1 MEVKKIYTLSNGVE
15 IPGIGFG
22 TWQAKDGETAVNCV
36 KAALEAGY
44 RHIDTATLYKNEA
57 SVGKAIAE
65 CGLKREDVFVTSKL
79 WNSKRGYDKTMAAFE
94 TTMETMGLDY
104 LDLYLIHWPAT
115 PHRFD
120 N

>member
-44 RHIDTATLYKNEA
+44 RHIDTAQAYDNE
-57 SVGKAIAE
+57 VICCE
-65 CGLKREDVFVTSKL
+65 V
-79 WNSKRGYDKTMAAFE
+79 
-94 TTMETMGLDY
+94 
-104 LDLYLIHWPAT
+104 
-115 PHRFD
+115 
-120 N
+120 